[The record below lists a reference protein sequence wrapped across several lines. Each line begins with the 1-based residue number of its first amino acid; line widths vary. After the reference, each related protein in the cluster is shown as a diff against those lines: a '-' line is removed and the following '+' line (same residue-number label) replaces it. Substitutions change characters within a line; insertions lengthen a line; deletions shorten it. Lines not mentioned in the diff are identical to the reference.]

1 MGKADTRRTEG
12 LLALLLFALFAVL
25 VLGVLLSG
33 AGVCR
38 RLTER
43 DARAFDRRTALQ
55 YVTTRVRNAGGAVT
69 VEDFAGPGSTLCIA
83 EDIEG
88 ETYLTRLYCWDGAM
102 RELLCSAEDVF
113 EPEAGEIIASI
124 PQLRFTEE
132 NGLITAVAVISDGS
146 EAALSL
152 FVRGEGGAA

>member
-1 MGKADTRRTEG
+1 MKKADTRRTEG

-43 DARAFDRRTALQ
+43 DAASFDRRTALQ
-55 YVTTRVRNAGGAVT
+55 YVATRVWNAAGTVT
-69 VEDFAGPGSTLCIA
+69 VEDFAGPDSTLCIA

-88 ETYLTRLYCWDGAM
+88 ERYLTRLYCWDGAM
-102 RELLCSAEDVF
+102 RELFCGEEDVF
-113 EPEAGEIIASI
+113 EPEDGEVIVSV
-124 PQLRFTEE
+124 PGLYFTEQK
-132 NGLITAVAVISDGS
+132 GLITAVAVGSDGS

-152 FVRGEGGAA
+152 FVRKEGGAA